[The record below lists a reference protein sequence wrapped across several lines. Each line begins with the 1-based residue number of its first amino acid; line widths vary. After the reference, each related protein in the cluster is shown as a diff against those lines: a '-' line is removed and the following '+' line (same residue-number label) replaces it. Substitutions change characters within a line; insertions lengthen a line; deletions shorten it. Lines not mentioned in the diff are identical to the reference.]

1 MISRVAARSRR
12 QKRRRRALRPR
23 PPYSRARPSPP
34 QPQREPLEPRARPR
48 GDPPRR
54 VRPTPRALPD
64 RRLHHR
70 PHLRRV
76 RVLARA
82 AREVELGRGRVR
94 RRAGAAPERLEGAE
108 RERLVAAAPRS
119 AVVVAPMGRFAL
131 AFERRV
137 VSSSSASTRGGSTSK
152 SSQSSAPAPGGVT
165 FSSNAHAPDSRSV
178 GAGGAAKIL
187 CGVTSSPSGVERS
200 SPTRGLDDRSSLSDR
215 SPLSDGSS
223 LPRRNCALRA
233 SLSSGLLRRGVVPP
247 GLGDSASFR
256 RISSSHAPTLTNSAS
271 FRLASRRSS
280 ASRRAAARATP
291 RARAA
296 ASRASKPRLSFDRA
310 PRASMPGAA
319 AAVHARNAAET

>member
-1 MISRVAARSRR
+1 MNVASRKARGKEANTLNRVPWYSESSR
-12 QKRRRRALRPR
+12 
-23 PPYSRARPSPP
+23 
-34 QPQREPLEPRARPR
+34 
-48 GDPPRR
+48 
-54 VRPTPRALPD
+54 
-64 RRLHHR
+64 
-70 PHLRRV
+70 
-76 RVLARA
+76 
-82 AREVELGRGRVR
+82 LG
-94 RRAGAAPERLEGAE
+94 GAAPERF
-108 RERLVAAAPRS
+108 VAAAPRS

-215 SPLSDGSS
+215 PSLSDRSPLSDGSS

-280 ASRRAAARATP
+280 ADERAATRHPASAARAS
-291 RARAA
+291 ACSAS
-296 ASRASKPRLSFDRA
+296 SRASLSIAR
-310 PRASMPGAA
+310 RASMPGAA